1 MIPQKVHLPKN
12 LKNYK
17 PTSKMDRDY
26 DEWTGGTLTSTYR
39 ESYATDLAKLA
50 DLAYSGKF
58 DKAIDMIEEQGLKNT
73 WRLRTPEEYETKPP
87 TGWTVLH
94 QAALLPTSTISHI
107 DRLISLG
114 AWRSLRTLDTHE
126 TAYDIA
132 VRSGRDR
139 NILAALKP
147 KPRREVDG
155 EIVQN
160 LQRGVAE
167 VMLGRVRKLSING
180 MIEEH
185 KFRIPSVE
193 VLLEL
198 PSLHIWCPIPGFYG
212 GFHIKMKEDNTLE
225 LDSFCRVVGG
235 SEMTHVVNL
244 DGSTKCTDEGGRY

>member
-1 MIPQKVHLPKN
+1 M
-12 LKNYK
+12 
-17 PTSKMDRDY
+17 DY
-26 DEWTGGTLTSTYR
+26 DEWTGGTVTSTYR
-39 ESYATDLAKLA
+39 ESYAATLGKLA
-50 DLAYSGKF
+50 DLAYNGKF
-58 DKAIDMIEEQGLKNT
+58 DKAVDMVEEQGLKNT
-73 WRLRTPEEYETKPP
+73 WRLRTPDEYENHPP

-94 QAALLPTSTISHI
+94 QAALLPTATLSHI

-114 AWRSLRTLDTHE
+114 FYRSLRTLDTKE

-147 KPRREVDG
+147 RPRREVD
-155 EIVQN
+155 EATIKN
-160 LQRGVAE
+160 LQKGLDAV
-167 VMLGRVRKLSING
+167 VNGRVSDL
-180 MIEEH
+180 IEEN
-185 KFRIPSVE
+185 KFRIPPIE

-235 SEMTHVVNL
+235 SEETHEVYL
-244 DGSTKCTDEGGRY
+244 DGTYKRTSQGSGY